1 MNITAHWTGA
11 DELRAK
17 QEHFDKYER
26 LARAISVNALKQLVP
41 FSRERIVEALKTDSA
56 MNNLPLYQ
64 WDAFYGSVRE
74 LVARAGGSKK
84 IGEVGGWSL
93 GNTVCVLKHVAR
105 HHIAG
110 VPRP

>member
-1 MNITAHWTGA
+1 MNITANWTEA

-26 LARAISVNALKQLVP
+26 LAQALGVPALTRIVP
-41 FSRERIVEALKTDSA
+41 FEAVAIHQALKTDSA
-56 MNNLPLYQ
+56 MNNLRLGY
-64 WDAFYGSVRE
+64 WDACDHAVRR
-74 LVARAGGSKK
+74 LVARAGGSTK